1 MLESPKIVIDLGSV
15 RLDLS
20 FESEAPP
27 QPMPTMV
34 RSSFVFGLMNYSRQ
48 DLEKYKACNEKVK
61 VHVIGGF
68 RLENDVSPALAV
80 AVMASLHVVGK
91 FQAPNAVK
99 TALLQSG
106 KII

>member
-1 MLESPKIVIDLGSV
+1 MSESQKIVIDLGSV

-20 FESEAPP
+20 LESEV
-27 QPMPTMV
+27 QLRPMPTV
-34 RSSFVFGLMNYSRQ
+34 IRPSFVFGVMSYSRH
-48 DLEKYKACNEKVK
+48 DLENYRVRNEQVK

-68 RLENDVSPALAV
+68 RLEDDISPALAV
-80 AVMASLHVVGK
+80 AVMDSLHIVGK
-91 FQAPNAVK
+91 FQAPDAVK

>member
-20 FESEAPP
+20 FESEV
-27 QPMPTMV
+27 QPRPIPAVV

-48 DLEKYKACNEKVK
+48 DLENYKACNEKIK

-68 RLENDVSPALAV
+68 RLDNDVSPALAV
-80 AVMASLHVVGK
+80 AVMDSLHVVGK
-91 FQAPNAVK
+91 FQAPDAVK

-106 KII
+106 KLI